1 MRAPSAAEALSA
13 WERGSERGQVERSL
27 ELFALAR
34 PGVPLEELADVS
46 LGERDGA
53 LIDLREA
60 MFGPEVTGRLSCTRC
75 GEMQEINL
83 DLGAMRVTGSGADA
97 FDLAVDDYALRLR
110 LLSSRDMLA
119 AAAEAGEARRA
130 LLLES
135 CVLSATHNGGA
146 AEARDLPAAVVDGI
160 AGALGRADP
169 QADLQLT
176 VRCETCGHATRMAFD
191 ISSFLWEEVDAWTGR
206 LLREIHALASL
217 YGWSERDIL
226 ALSPARRRRYM
237 ELAGA

>member
-46 LGERDGA
+46 VGARDGA

-60 MFGPEVTGRLSCTRC
+60 MFGPEVTGRLTCAHC

-83 DLGAMRVTGSGADA
+83 DLGALRMADNENDGI
-97 FDLAVDDYALRLR
+97 DLAIDGYALRLR
-110 LLSSRDMLA
+110 LLNSRDMLA
-119 AAAEAGEARRA
+119 AAGAEDGRS
-130 LLLES
+130 LLIES
-135 CVLSATHNGGA
+135 CVVSATRDGA
-146 AEARDLPAAVVDGI
+146 AAQPHTLPGSVVDGI
-160 AGALGRADP
+160 ARALAEADP

-176 VRCETCGHATRMAFD
+176 VTCESCGHATRMAFD

-206 LLREIHALASL
+206 LLREIHLLASL

-226 ALSPARRRRYM
+226 ALSPARRQRYM